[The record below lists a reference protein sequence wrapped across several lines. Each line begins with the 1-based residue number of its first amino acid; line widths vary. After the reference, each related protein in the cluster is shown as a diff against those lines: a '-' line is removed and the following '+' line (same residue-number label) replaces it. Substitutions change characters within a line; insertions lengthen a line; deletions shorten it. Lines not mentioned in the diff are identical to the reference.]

1 MTDPLK
7 PITASGEKF
16 AREEGKRTT
25 TIGFEAEKAEG
36 GAPAEATVTVGTEG
50 STSRFDWGVGAWV
63 KRKFQR
69 GGTSAG
75 VKGEIKF

>member
-1 MTDPLK
+1 MTDK

-16 AREEGKRTT
+16 AKA
-25 TIGFEAEKAEG
+25 EAEKHTTVAVEG
-36 GAPAEATVTVGTEG
+36 TLADGVTGSITTGGETERVAW
-50 STSRFDWGVGAWV
+50 SVGAWV
-63 KRKFQR
+63 KRTFQR